1 VDGSQTAG
9 GVGTGGLSEAEG
21 EVVDD
26 DKAVGHTVGGGA
38 GHTCDRSK
46 LRASQF
52 RIPIIYSDFNICYLK
67 FSSGV
72 WEIRFQ
78 VFRVSIFFAESIPC
92 LKMSHCF
99 NITCSE
105 FFFNIVPHTFCIKK
119 RENLG

>member
-78 VFRVSIFFAESIPC
+78 VFPVSIFFCRERTLSQNVTLLQHNMFRVFFQYRA
-92 LKMSHCF
+92 SH
-99 NITCSE
+99 I
-105 FFFNIVPHTFCIKK
+105 
-119 RENLG
+119 LY